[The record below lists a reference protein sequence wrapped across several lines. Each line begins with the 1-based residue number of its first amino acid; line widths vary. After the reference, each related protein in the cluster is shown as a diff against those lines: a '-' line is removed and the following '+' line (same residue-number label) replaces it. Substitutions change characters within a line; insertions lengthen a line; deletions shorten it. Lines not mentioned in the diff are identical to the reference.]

1 MYMEYT
7 KPWMSIDDQFEFLTK
22 KGLACDSP
30 EKLRARL
37 ITIGYYRLSAYW
49 FPYKIVD
56 TSGDTVFRA
65 GTSFEYIMRTYDLD
79 SSLRLLIFEA
89 VGKVEVFLRSRLAY
103 FAAGENGV
111 FGYPE
116 PIRDR
121 LKREYSAAKRGEQY
135 IKHFASKYGDV
146 HDLPPYWMM
155 VECAT
160 MGTIEILFANAS
172 PRTRLEVASELGVRV
187 PIFKNWLSVLRVSR
201 NACCH
206 HSRVW
211 NRTWGVRPMIPKS
224 WGSFS
229 APNDRTFAVLSVFY
243 YVLGIIGEAE
253 PWRLKLEDLLGT
265 YEDIPATRLGFPRR
279 WRNTDPWAQ
288 AKRG

>member
-1 MYMEYT
+1 MEYT
-7 KPWMSIDDQFEFLTK
+7 KPWMSIDDQVEFLTK

-111 FGYPE
+111 FGYPSE
-116 PIRDR
+116 STLPR
-121 LKREYSAAKRGEQY
+121 RGANNTSS
-135 IKHFASKYGDV
+135 I
-146 HDLPPYWMM
+146 LP
-155 VECAT
+155 VS
-160 MGTIEILFANAS
+160 MGTCTI
-172 PRTRLEVASELGVRV
+172 
-187 PIFKNWLSVLRVSR
+187 
-201 NACCH
+201 C
-206 HSRVW
+206 
-211 NRTWGVRPMIPKS
+211 RPT
-224 WGSFS
+224 G
-229 APNDRTFAVLSVFY
+229 
-243 YVLGIIGEAE
+243 
-253 PWRLKLEDLLGT
+253 
-265 YEDIPATRLGFPRR
+265 
-279 WRNTDPWAQ
+279 
-288 AKRG
+288 